1 LRIKPEL
8 SGQQRP
14 AQTAIVPPGKTAQPG
29 AAVTHEH
36 AETHNSSLRDE
47 RLSAPHRAKPGRVGD
62 PAAGPQL
69 ASEPLD
75 ADTGVGSVFQTEPYA
90 NLG

>member
-1 LRIKPEL
+1 VRLRIKPEL

-14 AQTAIVPPGKTAQPG
+14 AQTTVVP
-29 AAVTHEH
+29 HEH
-36 AETHNSSLRDE
+36 SEVHNSSLRDE
-47 RLSAPHRAKPGRVGD
+47 RLPKGPGFAK
-62 PAAGPQL
+62 
-69 ASEPLD
+69 EPLD